1 MVTLTVSE
9 KNIVRAK
16 VGLLLYLYV
25 ELRYVRKDR
34 LVAILLLNPDFNLV
48 SWFLQLSRWQLY
60 YRFKIRQFI
69 SFSESSVGCI
79 IRIILELTV
88 KRHHTDVEI
97 RSVFEVERAV
107 LDTGLPCIYL
117 RTYD

>member
-60 YRFKIRQFI
+60 
-69 SFSESSVGCI
+69 
-79 IRIILELTV
+79 
-88 KRHHTDVEI
+88 
-97 RSVFEVERAV
+97 
-107 LDTGLPCIYL
+107 
-117 RTYD
+117 